1 MNSVS
6 QEPQLSLQYL
16 NPKSVKRLDG
26 KSVNVSS
33 VDGLYIHVC
42 VHVCMYVYLFSSA
55 LIESKNTIYCSCFY
69 KLLLYKAQKVSVN

>member
-1 MNSVS
+1 MFIAAVQLGQMSFSV
-6 QEPQLSLQYL
+6 LQMA
-16 NPKSVKRLDG
+16 DG

-55 LIESKNTIYCSCFY
+55 LIVSKNTIYCSCFY
-69 KLLLYKAQKVSVN
+69 KLLLYKAQKVLVQ